1 ATPAPRW
8 WFTIGG
14 AAQVGESLAQ
24 AAVRELEEETGLQVA
39 PEALGGPVWRREA
52 VIDFNGSVI
61 RSEEM
66 YFVYRT
72 GRFEPSDMGRS
83 GLE

>member
-1 ATPAPRW
+1 SARIVLLDQDGAVLLLCGSDPAGADRATPAPRW

-39 PEALGGPVWRREA
+39 PEAL
-52 VIDFNGSVI
+52 
-61 RSEEM
+61 
-66 YFVYRT
+66 
-72 GRFEPSDMGRS
+72 
-83 GLE
+83 